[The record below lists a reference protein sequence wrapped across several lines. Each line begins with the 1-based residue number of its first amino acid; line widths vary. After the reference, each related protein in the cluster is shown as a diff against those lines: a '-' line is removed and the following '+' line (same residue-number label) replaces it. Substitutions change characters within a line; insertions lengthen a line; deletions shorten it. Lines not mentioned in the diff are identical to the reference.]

1 MHLESLELLN
11 FKNYEEIK
19 LQFSPEINCLVG
31 SNGSGKTNMLD
42 AIHYLSLTKSAFNAI
57 DSQNIRHEADFMVIR
72 GTFRSSDSER
82 HNPQKEKLGN
92 SESESHETAK
102 KIKPE
107 TIQCSLQQGQR
118 KILKHNKKVYDKISE
133 HIGRYPVVLITP
145 NDTDVIREGSETR
158 RKFFDS
164 ILSQIDQQYLQEL
177 LQYNH
182 NLKQRNSLLKQ
193 FSERNSFD
201 KDLLEPYNQ
210 HLLRLGQTLLQ
221 ARKKFLQEYMPSF
234 LSHYQNLSEGKE
246 EVSIRF
252 ESNLDV
258 DKPAETLFK
267 SLRRDLMLQR
277 SNIGI
282 HKDDYIFEIEGHP
295 LKKFGSQGQQKS
307 FVIALKLAQ
316 FDLIRHHKG
325 FKPILLLDDIFDK
338 LDDQRIAKLME
349 LVSGHTFGQLFV
361 TDARP
366 ERTERIFE
374 QLTNT
379 EVMIFKI
386 AGGQAE
392 LLAQE

>member
-72 GTFRSSDSER
+72 GVFRSGGSRSGDSRSDESDSPEAAGST
-82 HNPQKEKLGN
+82 K
-92 SESESHETAK
+92 T
-102 KIKPE
+102 E

-133 HIGRYPVVLITP
+133 HIGRYPVVLIAP

-164 ILSQIDQQYLQEL
+164 ILSQLDQQYLQSL

-193 FSERNSFD
+193 FADRNSFD

-221 ARKKFLQEYMPSF
+221 ARKNFLQEYLPYF

-246 EVSIRF
+246 AVGIRY

-258 DKPAETLFK
+258 DKPAEALHK
-267 SLRRDLMLQR
+267 SLRRDLILQR

-282 HKDDYIFEIEGHP
+282 HKDDFIFDIEGHP

-316 FDLIRHHKG
+316 FDLIRQHKG

-338 LDDQRIAKLME
+338 LDDHRIAKLME

-386 AGGQAE
+386 AGGQAD

>member
-57 DSQNIRHEADFMVIR
+57 DSQNIKHEADFMVIR
-72 GTFRSSDSER
+72 GSFRSGDPKKGE
-82 HNPQKEKLGN
+82 P
-92 SESESHETAK
+92 ESKDTSTGQAGKQAK
-102 KIKPE
+102 HE

-118 KILKHNKKVYDKISE
+118 KIFRHNKKVYDKISE
-133 HIGRYPVVLITP
+133 HIGRYPVVFIAP

-164 ILSQIDQQYLQEL
+164 ILSQIDQQYLQWL

-193 FSERNSFD
+193 FADRNSFD

-210 HLLRLGQTLLQ
+210 HLLRLGTALLG
-221 ARKKFLQEYMPSF
+221 ARKNFLHEYLPFF
-234 LSHYQNLSEGKE
+234 LSHYHNLSEGKE
-246 EVSIRF
+246 EVSIRY

-258 DKPAETLFK
+258 SKPEAVLQN
-267 SLRRDLMLQR
+267 SLRRDLILQR

-282 HKDDYIFEIEGHP
+282 HKDDYVFEIDGHP

-316 FDLIRHHKG
+316 FDLIRQHKG

-374 QLTNT
+374 QLINT
-379 EVMIFKI
+379 EVMIYNI
-386 AGGQAE
+386 ANGQAE
-392 LLAQE
+392 LQSQT

>member
-42 AIHYLSLTKSAFNAI
+42 AIHYLSLTKSAFNPI

-72 GTFRSSDSER
+72 GEFSKAEK
-82 HNPQKEKLGN
+82 KE
-92 SESESHETAK
+92 S
-102 KIKPE
+102 
-107 TIQCSLQQGQR
+107 IQCSLQQGQR
-118 KILKHNKKVYDKISE
+118 KLFKHNKKVYDKISE
-133 HIGRYPVVLITP
+133 HIGRYPVVFIAP

-164 ILSQIDQQYLQEL
+164 ILSQLDQQYLQWL

-193 FSERNSFD
+193 FAERHSFD

-210 HLLRLGQTLLQ
+210 QLLSLGLNLRE
-221 ARKKFLQEYMPSF
+221 ARKNFLEEYLPYF
-234 LSHYQNLSEGKE
+234 LNHYQNLSGGQET
-246 EVSIRF
+246 VSIRY
-252 ESNLDV
+252 ESNLNV
-258 DKPAETLFK
+258 DKPAEALHQ
-267 SLRRDLMLQR
+267 SLRRDLILQR
-277 SNIGI
+277 SNIGT

-316 FDLIRHHKG
+316 FDLIRQHKD

-374 QLTNT
+374 QLRDT
-379 EVMIFKI
+379 EVKVFKI
-386 AGGQAE
+386 AGGEARGEE
-392 LLAQE
+392 LL

>member
-72 GTFRSSDSER
+72 GTFLKTDFGSETSKQTDAAR
-82 HNPQKEKLGN
+82 
-92 SESESHETAK
+92 
-102 KIKPE
+102 KIKSE
-107 TIQCSLQQGQR
+107 TIHCSLQQGQR

-164 ILSQIDQQYLQEL
+164 ILSQLDQQYLQDL

-193 FSERNSFD
+193 FAERSSFD

-210 HLLRLGQTLLQ
+210 HLLRLGKTILA
-221 ARKKFLQEYMPSF
+221 ARKNFLKEYMPYF
-234 LSHYQNLSEGKE
+234 LNHYQNLTDGKE
-246 EVSIRF
+246 IVSVRY

-258 DKPAETLFK
+258 DNPAEVLHK
-267 SLRRDLMLQR
+267 SLRRDLILQR

-282 HKDDYIFEIEGHP
+282 HKDDYIFDIEGHA

-316 FDLIRHHKG
+316 FDLIRKHKG

-338 LDDQRIAKLME
+338 LDDHRIAKLME

-386 AGGQAE
+386 ADGQAE
-392 LLAQE
+392 